1 MPLYLFKDRDN
12 VEINL
17 CKRRHQVN
25 SAAIYTGNYDLLSFI
40 WFQGPERLYG
50 PASCKFRT
58 MFQNIFRE
66 QIDKSQLLKKQFS
79 YLGHTIEKKP
89 SFYTESIEK
98 IYSNLVVGQ
107 RMESET
113 STTQLQP
120 QRREHED
127 KPQEYL

>member
-1 MPLYLFKDRDN
+1 
-12 VEINL
+12 
-17 CKRRHQVN
+17 
-25 SAAIYTGNYDLLSFI
+25 
-40 WFQGPERLYG
+40 
-50 PASCKFRT
+50 